1 MLIYTVAT
9 RHFHTDIL
17 SDGLAAKIHGTNVK
31 DYHRSDIESKLQG
44 ARNGRQRYGRLHQ
57 RTAVEV
63 AIDYDICTDHLAGAV
78 RSCFPRN
85 CTDSSCRNYRRSTH
99 ILRHYVC

>member
-44 ARNGRQRYGRLHQ
+44 ARKPSVLVPPPSNL
-57 RTAVEV
+57 
-63 AIDYDICTDHLAGAV
+63 
-78 RSCFPRN
+78 
-85 CTDSSCRNYRRSTH
+85 
-99 ILRHYVC
+99 